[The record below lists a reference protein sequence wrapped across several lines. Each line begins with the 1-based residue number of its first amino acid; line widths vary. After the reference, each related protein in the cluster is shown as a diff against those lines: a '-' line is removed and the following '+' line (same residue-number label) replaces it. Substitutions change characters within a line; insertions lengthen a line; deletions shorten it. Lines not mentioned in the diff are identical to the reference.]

1 VLGLSRIRIERA
13 SSQKLVP
20 CYKGQTLTRIPP
32 LSVYDIDVNCEEAH
46 VGEIDL
52 SKRQAQYQLA
62 EKSFG
67 RLDRDLDEAKAQPER
82 NR

>member
-1 VLGLSRIRIERA
+1 
-13 SSQKLVP
+13 
-20 CYKGQTLTRIPP
+20 
-32 LSVYDIDVNCEEAH
+32 